1 MQDVIPMLAYENGL
15 AALEWLKQAFGFEED
30 MDRRMLDATGRLTH
44 AQLMA
49 GGDIIMVSTPTPD
62 YESINNHREHC
73 KKMDRWLQV
82 PWVINGLLVH
92 VKNVEEHFEKAK
104 EKGAEILS
112 GIEEGPPGKRY
123 RCADIEGHRW
133 MFIEKNSELNVQ

>member
-1 MQDVIPMLAYENGL
+1 MQDVIPMLAYENGI

-30 MDRRMLDATGRLTH
+30 MDSRMLDANGRLTH

-49 GGDIIMVSTPTPD
+49 GGNIIMVSTPTPD
-62 YESINNHREHC
+62 YESINHHREHC

-82 PWVINGLLVH
+82 PWVVNGLLVH
-92 VKNVEEHFEKAK
+92 VKNVEEHFTKAM

-123 RCADIEGHRW
+123 RCADLEGHRW
-133 MFIEKNSELNVQ
+133 MFIEKGAE